1 MKKRIVFL
9 LLILFMIQTSKS
21 LWIVTSFQINREY
34 ISSNLCINRF
44 DAIPLCKGQC
54 FLNSALEK
62 EQKTN
67 QKTVLTL
74 EKEVLF
80 LAPLEISV
88 NSPLPSLLTDERK
101 YFQYK
106 VGLYSKH
113 TLIFDSPPKLQ
124 A

>member
-1 MKKRIVFL
+1 
-9 LLILFMIQTSKS
+9 MIQNSKS

-34 ISSNLCINRF
+34 IASNLCINRF

-62 EQKTN
+62 EQKSN
-67 QKTVLTL
+67 QKTVLAL

-80 LAPLEISV
+80 LVPFQITI
-88 NSPLPSLLTDERK
+88 NPPIPSLSTADRK
-101 YFQYK
+101 CFFYK
-106 VGLYSKH
+106 EGEYSKH
-113 TLIFDSPPKLQ
+113 TLIFDNPPKLQ